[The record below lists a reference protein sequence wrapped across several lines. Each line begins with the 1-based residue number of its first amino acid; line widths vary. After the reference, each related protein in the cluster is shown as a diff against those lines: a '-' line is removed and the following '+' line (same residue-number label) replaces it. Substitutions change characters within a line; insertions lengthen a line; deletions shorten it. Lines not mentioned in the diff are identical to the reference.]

1 MVTKD
6 LSYWRP
12 EVIVDFTVEDG
23 LLSVCL
29 RNIGGRGAYHVKTE
43 FDKPFS
49 GLNGKKY
56 ISRMRHFKRLDFMA
70 PGKEFC
76 QFIDA
81 LASYALRKEPLSIKA
96 TVTYQDRE
104 GNRYE
109 DAISHDLRIYLE
121 LGSARSSRNESRG

>member
-1 MVTKD
+1 MVTQD
-6 LSYWRP
+6 RSNWRP
-12 EVIVDFTVEDG
+12 EVIVDFIVEDG
-23 LLSVCL
+23 LLSVSL
-29 RNIGGRGAYHVKTE
+29 RNIGGRGAYQVKTE
-43 FDKPFS
+43 FNKPFC

-70 PGKEFC
+70 PGKELC

-81 LASYALRKEPLSIKA
+81 LANYALRKEPLSINA
-96 TVTYQDRE
+96 TVTYRDRE

-121 LGSARSSRNESRG
+121 LGSARRSKTNPGG